1 MQCLLNARLK
11 TYRQHIDMTTFTT
24 EDREDAELMKLHLQQ
39 RVMNLLTKKAA
50 LEKENA
56 ALKEQIRHLESQVYG
71 GITK

>member
-1 MQCLLNARLK
+1 
-11 TYRQHIDMTTFTT
+11 MTTFTT
-24 EDREDAELMKLHLQQ
+24 EDREDAELMVLHLQQ
-39 RVMNLLTKKAA
+39 RVMNLLTKKAD